1 MTEALPASILLGSAS
16 PARRALLEQAG
27 FRVNVF
33 ITHTDERCDAGV
45 PAEQIVRTLA
55 RRKMAN
61 LRSNPAYQ
69 RSPAVSQPVIT
80 ADTLIFSENHI
91 LGKPEDRAHARKMLQ
106 NLSGRSHEVFTG
118 YSLYLPQQDM
128 CVSGI
133 DSAEITFFSLSAEEI
148 DAYLDRGEWQG
159 AAGSYRIQ
167 GAGLSLIS
175 SINGNYFTIV
185 GLPIQKIF
193 GILRTL
199 DS

>member
-1 MTEALPASILLGSAS
+1 MNKVSPASILLASAS

-27 FRVNVF
+27 FKVDVF
-33 ITHTDERCDAGV
+33 ITHADECCDDKIPPEQMV
-45 PAEQIVRTLA
+45 RILAE
-55 RRKMAN
+55 RKMES
-61 LRSNPAYQ
+61 LRSNPEYH
-69 RSPAVSQPVIT
+69 RSPSISQPVIT
-80 ADTLIFSENHI
+80 ADTLVVSEEHI
-91 LGKPEDRAHARKMLQ
+91 LGKPADRDHARKMLLK
-106 NLSGRSHEVFTG
+106 LSGRSHEVFTG
-118 YSLYLPQQDM
+118 YCLYLPQQDM
-128 CVSGI
+128 CVSGS
-133 DSAEITFFSLSAEEI
+133 DSAEISFFSLNATEI
-148 DAYLDRGEWQG
+148 DSYLDRGEWQG